1 MWRSPACKL
10 AAEGLASGGSASGPA
25 PGALPRA
32 LSSMRR
38 SSGGDV
44 TPASVDSDSD
54 LSGSRTPGGRAVGDA
69 PLDGEASH
77 SIEKWAGVA
86 DDAGAG
92 AGAGVDEALVPG
104 ADIRDAAS
112 TQLVLGP
119 GGQAET
125 PSGNGEQAIMAS
137 RAYQL
142 EMLEQSLKQNVIVA
156 VSGSFPV
163 STSDQFSCVDVTVL
177 KLKYVVLTKEWWLR
191 GVDGHGQWQNSSVSR
206 NRLASTDIS
215 PDRSPL
221 T

>member
-1 MWRSPACKL
+1 M
-10 AAEGLASGGSASGPA
+10 
-25 PGALPRA
+25 
-32 LSSMRR
+32 
-38 SSGGDV
+38 

-54 LSGSRTPGGRAVGDA
+54 VSGSRTPGGRAVGDA

-92 AGAGVDEALVPG
+92 AGVDEALVPG
-104 ADIRDAAS
+104 TDIRDAAS
-112 TQLVLGP
+112 TQQVLGP

-156 VSGSFPV
+156 VSGSFLV
-163 STSDQFSCVDVTVL
+163 LISD
-177 KLKYVVLTKEWWLR
+177 
-191 GVDGHGQWQNSSVSR
+191 
-206 NRLASTDIS
+206 
-215 PDRSPL
+215 
-221 T
+221 